1 MKRRQKSYI
10 NVQQLV
16 KRHGGQRGPS
26 GSSEMLFNN
35 SGGFDQNRLG
45 GISNFPAR
53 GAFNGYF
60 LLEEAQ
66 SAL

>member
-1 MKRRQKSYI
+1 MKRRRKSHI

-16 KRHGGQRGPS
+16 KGPEQRGPV

-45 GISNFPAR
+45 GISNFTAR

>member
-1 MKRRQKSYI
+1 MKRRQKSHI

-16 KRHGGQRGPS
+16 KGRGQREPS

-45 GISNFPAR
+45 GISNFTAR